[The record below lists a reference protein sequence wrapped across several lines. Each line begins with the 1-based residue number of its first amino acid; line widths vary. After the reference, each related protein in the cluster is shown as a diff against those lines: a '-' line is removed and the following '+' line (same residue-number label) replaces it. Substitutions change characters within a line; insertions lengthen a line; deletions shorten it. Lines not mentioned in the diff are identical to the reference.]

1 MVLRLALTT
10 VLILALQDP
19 EPAEKHIDPAK
30 EVVVLVNESVPESV
44 SIGEYYASRRA
55 IPKTNIC
62 RVRTTPNEICDWKE
76 LRKDILE
83 PLKKFLEDKH
93 DVLYIVPVWGIPV
106 KTREENPA
114 NDGKGGPGG
123 PVTSMVTGRD
133 FACIDREI
141 ELLKM
146 EHEID
151 GWFASKVFR
160 IERRLTT
167 DDGIYIVSR
176 LDGPSAEAARG
187 LVDLALY
194 GEAYGIEGRALVD
207 TRGLAGEDGL
217 AGVDSQMREIPAMFE
232 KAGIEFDHDD
242 KSDVIDLATRTSAG
256 HYWGW
261 YTGNILCSK
270 PEWRFRPGAVG
281 AHLHS
286 FSAMQLRRS
295 NQTWTGPLV
304 HHGITGT
311 CGTVYEPLASGFPYG
326 QIFFDRFLN
335 GYTFGESMT
344 IATMF
349 TSWMA
354 VYVGDPL
361 YSPYAPGMKERQA
374 KNREIAST
382 AFKAISAALDA
393 GDAAKAVA
401 NAKEVEA
408 IGVTYA
414 GADDISFVVREA
426 KSRAAFPDRKSKG
439 TVADLRQAIAAASAA
454 ADAKQGMSLSRKA
467 VELSPASA
475 DAALLLARWSVESGA
490 AKEALEAAETVE
502 KAAPGFDASYW
513 KGRALL
519 LQKKPKEA
527 LESFD
532 AALALKFDLRALR
545 GAGEALVDLK
555 RYKDAIARLEEF
567 VKSNPEER
575 EIATELGQALI
586 AVKDWR
592 RAVNVLNDALKDL
605 PVVWSDMQPWSACA
619 ELLASA
625 LRSEGIEKERPLTL
639 LQVVKDIQSGK
650 VRPTPAPMA
659 AKVIA
664 AVEDA
669 WAGDKLGEF
678 PAYDER
684 TSGLPRV
691 RMANRSPGELQI
703 HISGPVCQSVILKPH
718 AGGKDPKPTD
728 LDLPPGVYRVAV
740 VITEKATTPKKLF
753 REVRLGPGMIIA
765 VAFDAGHQMYK
776 P

>member
-1 MVLRLALTT
+1 MVLRLALLT
-10 VLILALQDP
+10 VLVLALQDP
-19 EPAEKHIDPAK
+19 EPAEKHVDPSK

-44 SIGEYYASRRA
+44 SIGEYYATRRA
-55 IPKTNIC
+55 IPKKNIC

-83 PLKKFLEDKH
+83 PLKKFLEDKP

-123 PVTSMVTGRD
+123 DVTAMVTGRD

-194 GEAYGIEGRALVD
+194 GEAYGIEGRALLD
-207 TRGLAGEDGL
+207 TRGLAGEEGL
-217 AGVDSQMREIPAMFE
+217 AGIDSQMRDIAPIFE

-242 KSDVIDLATRTSAG
+242 KSEVIDLATRASAG

-261 YTGNILCSK
+261 YTGNIVCSK
-270 PEWRFRPGAVG
+270 SDWRFRPGAVG

-326 QIFFDRFLN
+326 QIFFDRFLS

-361 YSPYAPGMKERQA
+361 YAPYAPGMKERQA
-374 KNREIAST
+374 RNRELSST

-426 KSRAAFPDRKSKG
+426 KSRAAFPDRKAKG
-439 TVADLRQAIAAASAA
+439 TVAELRQAIAAAAA
-454 ADAKQGMSLSRKA
+454 APDAKQGLGLARKA
-467 VELSPASA
+467 IELSPASA
-475 DAALLLARWSVESGA
+475 DAALMMARWAAEAGS
-490 AKEALEAAETVE
+490 AKEAFEAAETVE
-502 KAAPGFDASYW
+502 KTAPGFDALYW

-519 LQKKPKEA
+519 LLKKPKEA
-527 LESFD
+527 LDTFD

-567 VKSNPEER
+567 VKVNPEER

-586 AVKDWR
+586 AVRDWH

-605 PVVWSDMQPWSACA
+605 PAVWSDVKPWSECA

-639 LQVVKDIQSGK
+639 LQIVKDIQSGK
-650 VRPTPAPMA
+650 VRPTPAPVA
-659 AKVIA
+659 AKISA

-669 WAGDKLGEF
+669 WTGDKLNEF
-678 PAYDER
+678 PLYDDR
-684 TSGLPRV
+684 TSGLPRLK
-691 RMANRSPGELQI
+691 MANRSPGEMQI
-703 HISGPVCQSVILKPH
+703 HISGPVCHTFAFKPFT
-718 AGGKDPKPTD
+718 GGKEPKATD
-728 LDLPPGVYRVAV
+728 LDLPPGVYRVAI
-740 VITEKATTPKKLF
+740 VITEKSTTPKKLY
-753 REVRLGPGMIIA
+753 REIRLSPGMIVA
-765 VAFDAGHQMYK
+765 VAFDAAHQMYK